1 MALRAFVKNRDVSR
15 DCFALN
21 LTNGIIIPSYR
32 ARQNAVDKRAERP
45 REFMIKLGRTGV
57 QRCIKRAAANPSGK
71 SARDASAN

>member
-1 MALRAFVKNRDVSR
+1 MERILWRSLKIARCL
-15 DCFALN
+15 ALN

-32 ARQNAVDKRAERP
+32 ARQNTVDKRVERP

-57 QRCIKRAAANPSGK
+57 QRRIKRAAANPSGK